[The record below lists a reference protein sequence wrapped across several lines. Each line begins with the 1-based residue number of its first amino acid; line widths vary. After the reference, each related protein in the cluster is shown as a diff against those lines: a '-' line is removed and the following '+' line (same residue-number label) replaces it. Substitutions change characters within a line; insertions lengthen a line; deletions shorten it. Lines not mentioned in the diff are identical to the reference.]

1 MYLLWPLFRSTANN
15 TNTYNYTK
23 PNMLWCTGSCR
34 GVPYKDIYGFSLLFP
49 HNRSAKI
56 GEKSYYGLSISTLK
70 FHLLK
75 QTLCTSGIWGRV
87 CLIQDNVVN
96 LIFSIIHTWQYF
108 ALNLRSIPSWAQFL
122 EIGVIINATLFCKIH
137 LKALI

>member
-1 MYLLWPLFRSTANN
+1 MVFVKKLLDS
-15 TNTYNYTK
+15 
-23 PNMLWCTGSCR
+23 
-34 GVPYKDIYGFSLLFP
+34 PYKDIYGISLLFP
-49 HNRSAKI
+49 HIRAAKI

-96 LIFSIIHTWQYF
+96 LILSIIHTWQYF

-137 LKALI
+137 LKALIWKYHNMKLLRHALMLKK